1 MIRMITILVMKNL
14 IVLGPL
20 RTLIFVV
27 VLDVVCF
34 AFCLALD
41 KAMH

>member
-1 MIRMITILVMKNL
+1 MKNL

-20 RTLIFVV
+20 RTLIFDV
-27 VLDVVCF
+27 VLDAVCF
-34 AFCLALD
+34 AFCLALG